1 MVIYVA
7 HKYGGDPENYERA
20 KRITHDLQIKDT
32 QNTYICPLM
41 AFSELDYNEMGYA
54 EEIAMCDDLLTVC
67 DVLLVASE
75 QSPGVIHEIDLANKI
90 HMEVRYLHE

>member
-7 HKYGGDPENYERA
+7 HKYGGNPENYERA

-32 QNTYICPLM
+32 QNAYICPLL
-41 AFSELDYNEMGYA
+41 AFSALDYNEIGYD
-54 EEIAMCDDLLTVC
+54 EEIELCDDLLTVC

-75 QSPGVIHEIDLANKI
+75 LSPCVIHEIELANKI